1 MTITNTDILENSPIS
16 FPGLFGDW
24 EFTADSVALHNGHG
38 IYWYGIILGLG
49 VLFGM
54 LLCLRQAKHYGIQED
69 NLLDL
74 VLLGVPLGILG
85 ARTYYVLFYLD
96 RFRNAD
102 GSLNWGSVVAVWDG
116 GLAIY
121 GTVIAVFLMAFL
133 YCRRKGI
140 RLGAMTDLCVMG
152 LMLGQAIG
160 RWGNYAN
167 MEAYGAPVTAAW
179 AQFFPL
185 AVEIPT
191 VLADGTTAYVWHMAT
206 FFYESLWCAL
216 LFVFL
221 YRLQRKARHCG
232 NVFFAYLVLYCAERA
247 VVEGLRED
255 SLMLRLFGLS
265 IRFSQLLSALVIVF
279 VAVVFF
285 RRLRRAKKPRTAD
298 FMAWGALALSLVCC
312 CLSEFERNGRPALFV
327 AAQAFVWAMLA
338 LDAAFIAH
346 YARNMRRA
354 DRQLLCA
361 CAAALLAFITTVSG
375 LSRPSSIAF
384 STLRQTAA
392 IAHAALAAGWF
403 AVRAEG

>member
-1 MTITNTDILENSPIS
+1 MSRPPLGSALHIGGLSIPFYSILMMT
-16 FPGLFGDW
+16 
-24 EFTADSVALHNGHG
+24 AVAL
-38 IYWYGIILGLG
+38 GLLLSTREEKRLRLPQDT
-49 VLFGM
+49 VLNF
-54 LLCLRQAKHYGIQED
+54 A
-69 NLLDL
+69 L
-74 VLLGVPLGILG
+74 VAVPLGIVC
-85 ARTYYVLFYLD
+85 ARLYYVLFSWESFKSDPVEIL
-96 RFRNAD
+96 R
-102 GSLNWGSVVAVWDG
+102 VWHG

-121 GTVIAVFLMAFL
+121 GAVIGGLLAALLVTRGNLTRFLTLADVCAPSL
-133 YCRRKGI
+133 
-140 RLGAMTDLCVMG
+140 A
-152 LMLGQAIG
+152 LGQAIG

-298 FMAWGALALSLVCC
+298 FMAWGALALGLVCC

-354 DRQLLCA
+354 DRQLLFA

-375 LSRPSSIAF
+375 LSRPASLAF

>member
-1 MTITNTDILENSPIS
+1 MSRPPLGSALHIGGLSIPFYSILMMT
-16 FPGLFGDW
+16 
-24 EFTADSVALHNGHG
+24 AVAL
-38 IYWYGIILGLG
+38 GLLLSTREEKRLRLPQDT
-49 VLFGM
+49 VLNF
-54 LLCLRQAKHYGIQED
+54 A
-69 NLLDL
+69 L
-74 VLLGVPLGILG
+74 VAVPLGIVC
-85 ARTYYVLFYLD
+85 ARLYYVLFSWESFKSDPVEIL
-96 RFRNAD
+96 R
-102 GSLNWGSVVAVWDG
+102 VWHG

-121 GTVIAVFLMAFL
+121 GAVIGGLLAALIVTRGNLTRFLTLADVCAPSL
-133 YCRRKGI
+133 
-140 RLGAMTDLCVMG
+140 A
-152 LMLGQAIG
+152 LGQAIG

-265 IRFSQLLSALVIVF
+265 VRFSQLLSALVIVF

-298 FMAWGALALSLVCC
+298 FMAWGALALGLVCC

-361 CAAALLAFITTVSG
+361 CTAALLAFITTVAG
-375 LSRPSSIAF
+375 LSRPSSIVF
-384 STLRQTAA
+384 SPLRQTAA

>member
-1 MTITNTDILENSPIS
+1 MSRPPLGSALHIGGLSIPFYSILMMT
-16 FPGLFGDW
+16 
-24 EFTADSVALHNGHG
+24 AVAL
-38 IYWYGIILGLG
+38 GLLLSTREEKRLRLPQDT
-49 VLFGM
+49 VLNF
-54 LLCLRQAKHYGIQED
+54 A
-69 NLLDL
+69 L
-74 VLLGVPLGILG
+74 VAVPLGIVC
-85 ARTYYVLFYLD
+85 ARLYYVLFSWESFKSDPVEIL
-96 RFRNAD
+96 RI
-102 GSLNWGSVVAVWDG
+102 WHG

-121 GTVIAVFLMAFL
+121 GAVIGGLLAALLVTRGNLTRFLTLADVCAPSL
-133 YCRRKGI
+133 
-140 RLGAMTDLCVMG
+140 A
-152 LMLGQAIG
+152 LGQAIG

-298 FMAWGALALSLVCC
+298 FMAWGALALGLVCC

-354 DRQLLCA
+354 DRQLLFA

>member
-1 MTITNTDILENSPIS
+1 MMT
-16 FPGLFGDW
+16 
-24 EFTADSVALHNGHG
+24 AVAL
-38 IYWYGIILGLG
+38 GLLLSTREEKRLRLPQDT
-49 VLFGM
+49 VLNF
-54 LLCLRQAKHYGIQED
+54 A
-69 NLLDL
+69 L
-74 VLLGVPLGILG
+74 VAVPLGIVC
-85 ARTYYVLFYLD
+85 ARLYYVLFSWESFKSDPVEIL
-96 RFRNAD
+96 R
-102 GSLNWGSVVAVWDG
+102 VWHG

-121 GTVIAVFLMAFL
+121 GAVIGGLLAALLVTRGNLTRFLTLADVCAPSL
-133 YCRRKGI
+133 
-140 RLGAMTDLCVMG
+140 A
-152 LMLGQAIG
+152 LGQAIG

-298 FMAWGALALSLVCC
+298 FMAWGALALGLVCC

-354 DRQLLCA
+354 DRQLLYA
-361 CAAALLAFITTVSG
+361 CAAALLAFITTVAG
-375 LSRPSSIAF
+375 LSRLSSIAF

>member
-1 MTITNTDILENSPIS
+1 MSRPPLGSALHIGGLSIPFYSILMMT
-16 FPGLFGDW
+16 
-24 EFTADSVALHNGHG
+24 AVAL
-38 IYWYGIILGLG
+38 GLLLSTREEKRLRLPQDT
-49 VLFGM
+49 VLNF
-54 LLCLRQAKHYGIQED
+54 A
-69 NLLDL
+69 L
-74 VLLGVPLGILG
+74 VAVPLGIVC
-85 ARTYYVLFYLD
+85 ARLYYVLFSWESFKSDPVEIL
-96 RFRNAD
+96 R
-102 GSLNWGSVVAVWDG
+102 VWHG

-121 GTVIAVFLMAFL
+121 GAVIGGLLAALLVTRGNLTRFLTLADVCAPSL
-133 YCRRKGI
+133 
-140 RLGAMTDLCVMG
+140 A
-152 LMLGQAIG
+152 LGQAIG

-232 NVFFAYLVLYCAERA
+232 NVFFVYLVLYCAERA

-265 IRFSQLLSALVIVF
+265 VRFSQLLSALVIVF
-279 VAVVFF
+279 AAAVFF

-298 FMAWGALALSLVCC
+298 FMAWGALALGLICC

-375 LSRPSSIAF
+375 LSRPASLAF

>member
-1 MTITNTDILENSPIS
+1 MSRPPLGSALHIDGLSIPFYSILMMT
-16 FPGLFGDW
+16 
-24 EFTADSVALHNGHG
+24 AVAL
-38 IYWYGIILGLG
+38 GLLLSTREEKRLRLPQDT
-49 VLFGM
+49 VLNF
-54 LLCLRQAKHYGIQED
+54 A
-69 NLLDL
+69 L
-74 VLLGVPLGILG
+74 VAVPLGIVC
-85 ARTYYVLFYLD
+85 ARLYYVLFSWESFKSDPVEIL
-96 RFRNAD
+96 R
-102 GSLNWGSVVAVWDG
+102 VWHG

-121 GTVIAVFLMAFL
+121 GAVIGGLLAALLVTRGNLTRFLTLADVCAPSL
-133 YCRRKGI
+133 
-140 RLGAMTDLCVMG
+140 A
-152 LMLGQAIG
+152 LGQAIG

-265 IRFSQLLSALVIVF
+265 VRFSQLLSALVIVF
-279 VAVVFF
+279 AAAVFF

-298 FMAWGALALSLVCC
+298 FMAWGALALGLVCC

-354 DRQLLCA
+354 DRQLLYA

-375 LSRPSSIAF
+375 LSRPSSLAF

>member
-1 MTITNTDILENSPIS
+1 MSRPPLGSALHIGGLSIPFYSILMMT
-16 FPGLFGDW
+16 
-24 EFTADSVALHNGHG
+24 AVAL
-38 IYWYGIILGLG
+38 GLLLSTREEKRLRLPQDT
-49 VLFGM
+49 VLNF
-54 LLCLRQAKHYGIQED
+54 A
-69 NLLDL
+69 L
-74 VLLGVPLGILG
+74 VAVPLGIVC
-85 ARTYYVLFYLD
+85 ARLYYVLFSWESFKSDPVEIL
-96 RFRNAD
+96 R
-102 GSLNWGSVVAVWDG
+102 VWHG

-121 GTVIAVFLMAFL
+121 GAVIGGLLAALLVTRGNLTRFLTLADVCAPSL
-133 YCRRKGI
+133 
-140 RLGAMTDLCVMG
+140 A
-152 LMLGQAIG
+152 LGQAIG

-298 FMAWGALALSLVCC
+298 FIAWGALALGLVCC

-392 IAHAALAAGWF
+392 IAHAAFAAGWF

>member
-1 MTITNTDILENSPIS
+1 MSRPPLGSALHIGGLSIPFYSILMMT
-16 FPGLFGDW
+16 
-24 EFTADSVALHNGHG
+24 AVAL
-38 IYWYGIILGLG
+38 GLLLSTREEKRLRLPQDT
-49 VLFGM
+49 VLNF
-54 LLCLRQAKHYGIQED
+54 A
-69 NLLDL
+69 L
-74 VLLGVPLGILG
+74 VAVPLGIVC
-85 ARTYYVLFYLD
+85 ARLYYVLFSWESFKSDPVEIL
-96 RFRNAD
+96 RI
-102 GSLNWGSVVAVWDG
+102 WHG

-121 GTVIAVFLMAFL
+121 GAVIGGLLAALLVTRGNLTRFLTLADVCAPSL
-133 YCRRKGI
+133 
-140 RLGAMTDLCVMG
+140 A
-152 LMLGQAIG
+152 LGQAIG

-298 FMAWGALALSLVCC
+298 FMAWGALALGLVCC

-354 DRQLLCA
+354 DRQLLFA

-375 LSRPSSIAF
+375 LSRPASLAF

>member
-1 MTITNTDILENSPIS
+1 MSRPPLGSALHIGGLSIPFYSILMMT
-16 FPGLFGDW
+16 
-24 EFTADSVALHNGHG
+24 AVAL
-38 IYWYGIILGLG
+38 GLLLSTREEKRLRLPQDT
-49 VLFGM
+49 VLNF
-54 LLCLRQAKHYGIQED
+54 A
-69 NLLDL
+69 L
-74 VLLGVPLGILG
+74 VAVPLGIVC
-85 ARTYYVLFYLD
+85 ARLYYVLFSWESFKSDPVEIL
-96 RFRNAD
+96 R
-102 GSLNWGSVVAVWDG
+102 VWHG

-121 GTVIAVFLMAFL
+121 GAVIGGLLAALLVTRGNLTRFLTLADVCAPSL
-133 YCRRKGI
+133 
-140 RLGAMTDLCVMG
+140 A
-152 LMLGQAIG
+152 LGQAIG

-279 VAVVFF
+279 VAIVFF

-298 FMAWGALALSLVCC
+298 FMAWGALALGLICC
-312 CLSEFERNGRPALFV
+312 CLSEFERNGRPALSL
-327 AAQAFVWAMLA
+327 AAQAFVWALLA

-354 DRQLLCA
+354 DRQLLFA
-361 CAAALLAFITTVSG
+361 CAAALLALITTAAG
-375 LSRPSSIAF
+375 LSRPASLAF

>member
-1 MTITNTDILENSPIS
+1 MSRPPLGSALHIGGLSIPFYSILMMT
-16 FPGLFGDW
+16 
-24 EFTADSVALHNGHG
+24 AVAL
-38 IYWYGIILGLG
+38 GLLLSTREEKRLRLPQDT
-49 VLFGM
+49 VLNF
-54 LLCLRQAKHYGIQED
+54 A
-69 NLLDL
+69 L
-74 VLLGVPLGILG
+74 VAVPLGIVC
-85 ARTYYVLFYLD
+85 ARLYYVLFSWESFKSDPVEIL
-96 RFRNAD
+96 R
-102 GSLNWGSVVAVWDG
+102 VWHG

-121 GTVIAVFLMAFL
+121 GAVIGGLLAALLVTRGNLTRFLTLADVCAPSL
-133 YCRRKGI
+133 
-140 RLGAMTDLCVMG
+140 A
-152 LMLGQAIG
+152 LGQAIG

-265 IRFSQLLSALVIVF
+265 VRFSQLLSALVIVF
-279 VAVVFF
+279 VAAVFF

-298 FMAWGALALSLVCC
+298 FMAWGALALGLICC
-312 CLSEFERNGRPALFV
+312 CLSEFERNGRPALSL
-327 AAQAFVWAMLA
+327 AAQAFVWALLA

-354 DRQLLCA
+354 DRQLLFA
-361 CAAALLAFITTVSG
+361 CAAALLALITTAAG
-375 LSRPSSIAF
+375 LSRPASLAF

>member
-1 MTITNTDILENSPIS
+1 MSRPPLGSALHIGGLSIPFYSILMMT
-16 FPGLFGDW
+16 
-24 EFTADSVALHNGHG
+24 AVAL
-38 IYWYGIILGLG
+38 GLLLSTREEKRLRLPQDT
-49 VLFGM
+49 VLNF
-54 LLCLRQAKHYGIQED
+54 A
-69 NLLDL
+69 L
-74 VLLGVPLGILG
+74 VAVPLGIVC
-85 ARTYYVLFYLD
+85 ARLYYVLFSWESFKSDPVEIL
-96 RFRNAD
+96 RI
-102 GSLNWGSVVAVWDG
+102 WHG

-121 GTVIAVFLMAFL
+121 GAVIGGLLAALLVTRGNLTRFLTLADVCAPSL
-133 YCRRKGI
+133 
-140 RLGAMTDLCVMG
+140 A
-152 LMLGQAIG
+152 LGQAIG

-298 FMAWGALALSLVCC
+298 FMAWGALALGLICC

>member
-1 MTITNTDILENSPIS
+1 MSRPPLGSALHIGGLSIPFYSILMMT
-16 FPGLFGDW
+16 
-24 EFTADSVALHNGHG
+24 AVAL
-38 IYWYGIILGLG
+38 GLLLSTREEKRLRLPQDT
-49 VLFGM
+49 VLNF
-54 LLCLRQAKHYGIQED
+54 A
-69 NLLDL
+69 L
-74 VLLGVPLGILG
+74 VAVPLGIVC
-85 ARTYYVLFYLD
+85 ARLYYVIFSWDSFKSDPVEIL
-96 RFRNAD
+96 R
-102 GSLNWGSVVAVWDG
+102 VWHG

-121 GTVIAVFLMAFL
+121 GAVIGGLLAALIVTRGNLTRFLTLADVCAPSL
-133 YCRRKGI
+133 
-140 RLGAMTDLCVMG
+140 A
-152 LMLGQAIG
+152 LGQAIG

-191 VLADGTTAYVWHMAT
+191 VLADGTTVYVWHMAT

-221 YRLQRKARHCG
+221 FRLQRRARHCG

-255 SLMLRLFGLS
+255 SLMLRIFGLS
-265 IRFSQLLSALVIVF
+265 IRFSQLLSALMIVLA
-279 VAVVFF
+279 AVVFF

-298 FMAWGALALSLVCC
+298 FMAWGALALGLACC
-312 CLSEFERNGRPALFV
+312 CLSEFERNGRPALFPV
-327 AAQAFVWAMLA
+327 SQAFVWAMLA

-361 CAAALLAFITTVSG
+361 CAAALLALASAVTG
-375 LSRPSSIAF
+375 LSHPTSIAF
-384 STLRQTAA
+384 FTLRQSAA
-392 IAHAALAAGWF
+392 VVHAALAAGWF

>member
-1 MTITNTDILENSPIS
+1 MSRPPLGSALHIGGLSIPFYSILMMT
-16 FPGLFGDW
+16 
-24 EFTADSVALHNGHG
+24 AVAL
-38 IYWYGIILGLG
+38 GLLLSTHEEKRLRLPQDT
-49 VLFGM
+49 VLNF
-54 LLCLRQAKHYGIQED
+54 A
-69 NLLDL
+69 L
-74 VLLGVPLGILG
+74 VAVPLGIVC
-85 ARTYYVLFYLD
+85 ARLYYVLFSWESFKSDPVEIL
-96 RFRNAD
+96 R
-102 GSLNWGSVVAVWDG
+102 VWHG

-121 GTVIAVFLMAFL
+121 GAVIGGLLAALLVTRGNLTRFLTLADVCAPSL
-133 YCRRKGI
+133 
-140 RLGAMTDLCVMG
+140 A
-152 LMLGQAIG
+152 LGQAIG

-265 IRFSQLLSALVIVF
+265 VRFSQLLSALVIVF

-298 FMAWGALALSLVCC
+298 FMAWGALALGLVCC

-327 AAQAFVWAMLA
+327 AAQAFVWALLA

>member
-1 MTITNTDILENSPIS
+1 MSRPPLGSALHIGGLSIPFYSILMMT
-16 FPGLFGDW
+16 
-24 EFTADSVALHNGHG
+24 AVAL
-38 IYWYGIILGLG
+38 GLLLSTREEKRLRLPQDT
-49 VLFGM
+49 VLNF
-54 LLCLRQAKHYGIQED
+54 A
-69 NLLDL
+69 L
-74 VLLGVPLGILG
+74 VAVPLGIVC
-85 ARTYYVLFYLD
+85 ARLYYVLFSWESFKSDPVEIL
-96 RFRNAD
+96 R
-102 GSLNWGSVVAVWDG
+102 VWHG

-121 GTVIAVFLMAFL
+121 GAVIGGLLAALLVTRGNLTRFLTLADVCAPSL
-133 YCRRKGI
+133 
-140 RLGAMTDLCVMG
+140 A
-152 LMLGQAIG
+152 LGQAIG

-298 FMAWGALALSLVCC
+298 FMAWGALALGLVCC

-327 AAQAFVWAMLA
+327 VAQAFVWAMLA

-361 CAAALLAFITTVSG
+361 CAAALLAFITTVAG
-375 LSRPSSIAF
+375 LSLLSSIAF

>member
-1 MTITNTDILENSPIS
+1 MSRPPLGSALHIGGLSIPFYSILMMT
-16 FPGLFGDW
+16 
-24 EFTADSVALHNGHG
+24 AVAL
-38 IYWYGIILGLG
+38 GLLLSTREEKRLRLPQDT
-49 VLFGM
+49 VLNF
-54 LLCLRQAKHYGIQED
+54 A
-69 NLLDL
+69 L
-74 VLLGVPLGILG
+74 VAVPLGIVC
-85 ARTYYVLFYLD
+85 ARLYYVLFSWESFKSDPVEIL
-96 RFRNAD
+96 R
-102 GSLNWGSVVAVWDG
+102 VWHG

-121 GTVIAVFLMAFL
+121 GAVIGGLLAALLVTRGNLTRFLTLADVCAPSL
-133 YCRRKGI
+133 
-140 RLGAMTDLCVMG
+140 A
-152 LMLGQAIG
+152 LGQAIG

-265 IRFSQLLSALVIVF
+265 VRFSQLLSALVIVF
-279 VAVVFF
+279 AAAVFF

-298 FMAWGALALSLVCC
+298 FMAWGALALGLVCC